1 VTRTAWL
8 AGGLAACLLW
18 PVPAHAARTVSFRA
32 ADGTHLSAS
41 LYEPDRPP
49 APGIV
54 LIHMLTRSRGDWD
67 ETAQRLRDA
76 GFVALALDLRGHG
89 ESSGA
94 GSHGAALG
102 SMLQD
107 VQAALAFVRGHGTVA
122 PGRLGLAGASAGA
135 NLAAMA
141 AGADRS
147 VRSLVLLSV
156 TTDYRGLKTEPSLRR
171 FEGSV
176 LFLAGSNDAYALRS
190 ARALAG
196 STTRRNVE
204 TFEGAGHGTL
214 MLQRRPE
221 LVDRLVN
228 WFRQTLF

>member
-1 VTRTAWL
+1 
-8 AGGLAACLLW
+8 
-18 PVPAHAARTVSFRA
+18 
-32 ADGTHLSAS
+32 
-41 LYEPDRPP
+41 
-49 APGIV
+49 
-54 LIHMLTRSRGDWD
+54 
-67 ETAQRLRDA
+67 
-76 GFVALALDLRGHG
+76 
-89 ESSGA
+89 
-94 GSHGAALG
+94 
-102 SMLQD
+102 MLQD
-107 VQAALAFVRGHGTVA
+107 VQAALAFVRGQGTVA

-176 LFLAGSNDAYALRS
+176 LFLAGSNDAYAAALR
-190 ARALAG
+190 ARPRR
-196 STTRRNVE
+196 TTTLRNVE
-204 TFEGAGHGTL
+204 TFEGAGHGTV